1 MMHATQIQRLPPPQ
15 QLLQQLQLL
24 RQQLR
29 QQRRRRQLQLPLLRQ
44 AVQRIVIFKL
54 VFVLMDAMV
63 IKSVSKIVRM
73 LTWYVYCVAMVFVK
87 QPRLQLLQRLL
98 PLPKKRA
105 VPTNATLNSRNVSIS
120 AMGTRNV
127 RLYAKMLIWHVLY
140 VVTVFASPLQ

>member
-24 RQQLR
+24 RQQL
-29 QQRRRRQLQLPLLRQ
+29 QQQRRQLQLPLLRQ
-44 AVQRIVIFKL
+44 AVQRIVILKL

-73 LTWYVYCVAMVFVK
+73 LTWYVYCVVMVFVK
-87 QPRLQLLQRLL
+87 QPRLQLLQHLL
-98 PLPKKRA
+98 LLPKKRA

>member
-24 RQQLR
+24 RQQL
-29 QQRRRRQLQLPLLRQ
+29 QQQRRQLQLPLLRQ
-44 AVQRIVIFKL
+44 AVQRIVILKL

-105 VPTNATLNSRNVSIS
+105 VPTNATLNSRNVSIN
-120 AMGTRNV
+120 AMGTSNV
-127 RLYAKMLIWHVLY
+127 RLFAKMLIWHALY
-140 VVTVFASPLQ
+140 VVTVFASQLQ